1 MGKAGNLDFADKVF
15 LEMHEF
21 DIGMSL
27 ANARFDY
34 KSIYGE
40 EVSEDYI
47 KSLLMKDRRFIF
59 INNRYFLLR
68 DTLEAIKN
76 EYGSNMVGMERFI
89 KDKYFVNDIDRKV
102 LMCKANNGNIVENN
116 TMVLKFHDKVYE
128 IINENDFYAAII
140 EEGAI
145 TFNATKA
152 ICDYLK
158 KDYYLMVKEL
168 ADIGVNVNPDI
179 ECSAYKEASI
189 TEDMVVDNGENIL
202 LLDLRTNEV
211 VACLVIIY
219 LLKANFKEMN
229 IQYFSDRHLSSL
241 FKMNIIE
248 NYQSEERINLT
259 VYGQRVIDKFEKIF
273 NAKYFKDDVA
283 DEFNALGCS
292 KELAKSKIIK
302 ELDCNELWNMISQP
316 LREIYLNNK
325 YSNTLLKL
333 IGEANEKEIYSL
345 GDIILYHL
353 SIGRYEDIKK
363 IFIGKIATSGNKSI
377 KNNTD
382 ICYSCRRFKCSE
394 KKRISKSRLL
404 FYRTNYVNI
413 VIKEIEED
421 EKKLDILMRN
431 PLIIKFIVPYN
442 LTSKNKIIMRN
453 IGLVDNNFE
462 VLHKKDGEYCP
473 FRDIWVLKG
482 DEND

>member
-1 MGKAGNLDFADKVF
+1 MGKASTLDFTDKVF
-15 LEMHEF
+15 IEMREF
-21 DIGMSL
+21 DIGMSI

-47 KSLLMKDRRFIF
+47 KSLLMKDKRFIF

-68 DTLEAIKN
+68 DTLNTIKN

-102 LMCKANNGNIVENN
+102 LLCNANNGNVAENN

-152 ICDYLK
+152 VCDYLK

-168 ADIGVNVNPDI
+168 ENIGVNVHKDI
-179 ECSAYKEASI
+179 ECYAYKETSLSEA
-189 TEDMVVDNGENIL
+189 MGVDNGENIL

-219 LLKANFKEMN
+219 LLKANFKEIN
-229 IQYFSDRHLSSL
+229 VQYFSDRHLSSL

-248 NYQSEERINLT
+248 NYQSEGSINLT
-259 VYGQRVIDKFEKIF
+259 VYGERVIDEFEKFF
-273 NAKYFKDDVA
+273 NANYFRDDVV
-283 DEFNALGCS
+283 DEFNTLKYS
-292 KELAKSKIIK
+292 KGLAKSKIIK

-316 LREIYLNNK
+316 LREIYLNNE
-325 YSNTLLKL
+325 YSNTLLEL

-353 SIGRYEDIKK
+353 GIGRYEDIRK
-363 IFIGKIATSGNKSI
+363 IFIGKIATSGNKPI

-382 ICYSCRRFKCSE
+382 ICFNCRRFKCSE
-394 KKRISKSRLL
+394 KMPISKSKLL
-404 FYRTNYVNI
+404 FYRTNYVNN

-421 EKKLDILMRN
+421 EKKLDILMKD
-431 PLIIKFIVPYN
+431 PLIIKFIVPY
-442 LTSKNKIIMRN
+442 LLCSRAKGLMMVIGFIRKDKIFMK
-453 IGLVDNNFE
+453 E
-462 VLHKKDGEYCP
+462 SGEYCP
-473 FRDIWVLKG
+473 FYDLWVINDDILV
-482 DEND
+482 